1 MNKIMKSN
9 IISIITLIIS
19 LTALGGTY
27 IRVIPFEVTNDTY
40 IGIIATFIGVSV
52 TLLIGYQ
59 IFNAIE
65 IKNEILEQK
74 IITAKLKVMN
84 ADLNKIIETQQHV
97 TKEGFDIISATS
109 LYNNEGRTAALRA
122 FGILHSSLLHSIKTK
137 RTDYE
142 WIFLLLRKYISEIDW
157 QNLVGGLSISKD
169 GCCTCNDPNSPYFRK
184 ELKDIVKEHTDKIDG
199 DEAGIKTVTIL
210 VSGDNAY
217 GYLKA
222 EKGVHRLVRISPFDS
237 QSRRHTSFS
246 SLEVMPEIENDAAVV
261 INMEEVRVDTYRS
274 GGAGGQHVNTTDSA
288 VRMTHIPT
296 GIVVQCQNE
305 RSQIKNRDVAIKMLK
320 SKLIAKQ
327 EQDRI
332 DHDNEIKGS
341 LKRIEWGSQI
351 RSYVFCPYT
360 MAKDHRT
367 GCETGNI
374 SAVMDGDIGEFIEQY
389 LIKA

>member
-1 MNKIMKSN
+1 MILLEQISLDLIKVKDTLNGVGKALGLETLKARKLELEAKQNEPEFWNDMQIAQEVNKECKQTENKINNWSRLMVRLEDIEATIEMYIEGGDESENESILSDIKALEKAIEKLRLETLLKGQYDSN
-9 IISIITLIIS
+9 NAILTLH
-19 LTALGGTY
+19 AGAGGTEAQDWANMLY
-27 IRVIPFEVTNDTY
+27 RMYTRYAERTGF
-40 IGIIATFIGVSV
+40 SV
-52 TLLIGYQ
+52 
-59 IFNAIE
+59 
-65 IKNEILEQK
+65 
-74 IITAKLKVMN
+74 KV
-84 ADLNKIIETQQHV
+84 L
-97 TKEGFDIISATS
+97 
-109 LYNNEGRTAALRA
+109 
-122 FGILHSSLLHSIKTK
+122 
-137 RTDYE
+137 
-142 WIFLLLRKYISEIDW
+142 
-157 QNLVGGLSISKD
+157 
-169 GCCTCNDPNSPYFRK
+169 
-184 ELKDIVKEHTDKIDG
+184 DKIDG